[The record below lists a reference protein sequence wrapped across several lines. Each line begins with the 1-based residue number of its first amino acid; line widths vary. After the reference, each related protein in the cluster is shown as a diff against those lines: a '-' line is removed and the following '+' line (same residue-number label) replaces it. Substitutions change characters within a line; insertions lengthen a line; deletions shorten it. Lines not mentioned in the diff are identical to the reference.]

1 MAPLNTG
8 KLVGVKAFVLDMDG
22 TIFLG
27 NRLLP
32 GAKEFVEH
40 LGLKQIP
47 YLFLTNNSSKDRRL
61 YAEKLNSLGMDV
73 DESMIFT
80 AGEATAVFIKQQF
93 SHIQNIDLIGTPAL
107 EKEFESHGFKLT
119 TLNPQAFVLGF
130 DTTLTYEKLWRL
142 CDGVRTGLPYFSTHA
157 DINCPL
163 EEGVMPDI
171 GAMIAFV
178 EASTG
183 RWPDHV
189 IGKPNPPIVSA
200 LTQRLGLPTEDICMV
215 GDRLYTDIALGKAG
229 LRTVLVLSGETKHY
243 DLINSEYQPDLVVEH
258 LGILLNI
265 IGASH

>member
-1 MAPLNTG
+1 MVHRNTG
-8 KLVGVKAFVLDMDG
+8 KLVGVKAFVLDM
-22 TIFLG
+22 
-27 NRLLP
+27 
-32 GAKEFVEH
+32 EFVEH
-40 LGLKQIP
+40 LRLKQIP
-47 YLFLTNNSSKDRRL
+47 YLFLTNNSSKDRSL

-80 AGEATAVFIKQQF
+80 SGEATAVFLKQQF
-93 SHIQNIDLIGTPAL
+93 PHIQNIDLIGTPAL
-107 EKEFESHGFKLT
+107 EKEFESHGFKLST
-119 TLNPQAFVLGF
+119 FTPQALILGF

-142 CDGVRTGLPYFSTHA
+142 CDEVRAELPYFATHQ

-183 RWPDHV
+183 RRPDFI
-189 IGKPNPPIVSA
+189 IGKPNPPIVNA
-200 LTQRLGLPTEDICMV
+200 LKERLGLAAEAICMV

-229 LRTVLVLSGETKHY
+229 LQTVLVLSGESKRS
-243 DLINSEYQPDLVVEH
+243 DLVNSEYQPDLVVDH

-265 IGASH
+265 IRAS